1 MKLQGKVA
9 VVTGAGRGLGKVCA
23 IEMARE
29 GAVVA
34 VNDVDAAAVE
44 QTVAEIEGLGAQ
56 ACCASADI
64 TQRSQVEQMVGH
76 VCDSCGRID
85 ILANIAGGA
94 LGTASALDQIEDAD
108 WQKVLDVNLRGMF
121 LCCQAAVS
129 QMREQGSGGAI
140 VNMSA
145 LAGRS
150 FATLAGVHYA
160 AAKAGVG
167 GLTRQLARECGPWGV
182 RVNAVAPTVVLSGER
197 VEQLW
202 LDKSEEHRRRVL
214 EQIPLRRLAEPSEI
228 ARVVVFLASDDA
240 SYVTGATLDV
250 NGGRF
255 MC

>member
-1 MKLQGKVA
+1 MRVKGKVA
-9 VVTGAGRGLGKVCA
+9 IVTGAGRGLGKACA
-23 IEMARE
+23 LEFARE
-29 GAVVA
+29 GATVA
-34 VNDVDAAAVE
+34 VNDVDAAALQQTAAQIE
-44 QTVAEIEGLGAQ
+44 QLGAK
-56 ACCASADI
+56 ACIAVADI
-64 TQRSQVEQMVGH
+64 TQRDQVAQMIEQ
-76 VCDSCGRID
+76 VCEDCSRVD

-94 LGTASALDQIEDAD
+94 LGTASVLDEIQDGD

-121 LCCQAAVS
+121 LCCQAAVAR
-129 QMREQGSGGAI
+129 MRIQGTGGAI

-145 LAGRS
+145 MAGRS

-167 GLTRQLARECGPWGV
+167 GLTRQLGRECGPDAI

-202 LDKSEEHRRRVL
+202 QSKSEEHRRHVL
-214 EQIPLRRLAEPSEI
+214 KQIPLRRLAEPREI
-228 ARVVVFLASDDA
+228 ARVVVFLASDDS

>member
-1 MKLQGKVA
+1 MRAKGKVA
-9 VVTGAGRGLGKVCA
+9 VVTGAGRGLGKTCA
-23 IEMARE
+23 IEFARE
-29 GAVVA
+29 GAIVA
-34 VNDVDAAAVE
+34 VNDVDAAALKQTAAQIE
-44 QTVAEIEGLGAQ
+44 QLGAR
-56 ACCASADI
+56 ACIAAADI
-64 TQRSQVEQMVGH
+64 TQRDRVAQMIDQV
-76 VCDSCGRID
+76 CTDCGRVD

-94 LGTASALDQIEDAD
+94 LGTASVLDEIQDAD
-108 WQKVLDVNLRGMF
+108 WQTVLDVNLRGMF
-121 LCCQAAVS
+121 LCCQAAVA
-129 QMREQGSGGAI
+129 QMRTQGAGGAI

-167 GLTRQLARECGPWGV
+167 GLTRQLARECGPDGI

-202 LDKSEEHRRRVL
+202 QSKSEEHRRHVL
-214 EQIPLRRLAEPSEI
+214 DQIPLRRLAEPAEI

>member
-1 MKLQGKVA
+1 MTVKGKVA
-9 VVTGAGRGLGKVCA
+9 IVTGAGRGLGKTCA
-23 IEMARE
+23 LEFARE
-29 GAVVA
+29 GTTVA
-34 VNDVDAAAVE
+34 VNDVDAAALQ
-44 QTVAEIEGLGAQ
+44 QTATEIEQLGAK
-56 ACCASADI
+56 ACIAVADI
-64 TQRSQVEQMVGH
+64 TRRNQVEQMIEQ
-76 VCDSCGRID
+76 VCKDCGQVD
-85 ILANIAGGA
+85 VLANIAGGA
-94 LGTASALDQIEDAD
+94 LGTASALDEIQDGD

-121 LCCQAAVS
+121 LCCQAAVAR
-129 QMREQGSGGAI
+129 MRTQENGGAI

-167 GLTRQLARECGPWGV
+167 GLTRQLARECGPSGI

-202 LDKSEEHRRRVL
+202 QSKSEEHRSHVL
-214 EQIPLRRLAEPSEI
+214 EQIPLRRLAEPREI
-228 ARVVVFLASDDA
+228 ARVVVFLASDDS
-240 SYVTGATLDV
+240 SYVTGVTLDV